1 VTQYRGK
8 DFCISFV
15 YNRKQF
21 GHTHSKESPMPSDVS
36 RRELFA
42 AAAALGIG
50 NATFQRAV
58 ASAAAEQVE
67 SATITAATL
76 IISVGTT
83 TFDAGEYI
91 DIHRVKR
98 YDWVENEM
106 TWNSWKAPIGD
117 GTWVAVAPFETN
129 TISKVGADWTT
140 NKWAGATVRI
150 ASGTDAGDEQVV
162 LSNTADQLTIV
173 GTWAVTPDATS
184 TFNMNTWEAGGAVGA
199 SDYDSTPA
207 YADVQGPTSTTGWWS
222 TDVTTLVQDAR
233 TNRSD
238 IVNMMMKAK
247 TESGTDHY
255 FYSAS
260 SEASAGN
267 LQAPHLR
274 ITYTLDSRTFQAFV
288 R

>member
-1 VTQYRGK
+1 MSTVTVVSQLDKEASGYTDLVK
-8 DFCISFV
+8 DANGDSSTPATNYGTSSSIEVGWVAAVTKTPAAKWHGMFRFDISKTV
-15 YNRKQF
+15 P
-21 GHTHSKESPMPSDVS
+21 T
-36 RRELFA
+36 
-42 AAAALGIG
+42 
-50 NATFQRAV
+50 
-58 ASAAAEQVE
+58 

-76 IISVGTT
+76 YLSVGST
-83 TFDAGEYI
+83 TFDAGETF

-106 TWNSWKAPIGD
+106 TWNSWKGPVGD
-117 GTWVAVAPFETN
+117 GTWAAVAPFETN

-140 NKWAGATVRI
+140 NYWAGGTVRI
-150 ASGTDAGDEQVV
+150 VSGTGAGDEQVV

-184 TFNMNTWEAGGAVGA
+184 TFNMNTWETAGAVGA

-207 YADVQGPTSTTGWWS
+207 YANVQGPTSTSGWWS

-233 TNRSD
+233 TIRND
-238 IVNMMMKAK
+238 IVNMMMKAT

-255 FYSAS
+255 FTCLS

-267 LQAPHLR
+267 
-274 ITYTLDSRTFQAFV
+274 I
-288 R
+288 